1 MLQDLFKSRYLESL
15 AHYKSFCDD
24 IHEYGGERN
33 ARRVFYFIPG
43 INGTAGQVRFILPSL
58 FQKYGAHIYVRCC
71 YLPEFS
77 ATRPIWEKYT
87 LENVD
92 RKRNVIVRDLGD
104 LLSRHD
110 NVIVLVSSNGFYDFA
125 HAYDDL
131 AGAAAAGR
139 LRLLWGACAPDRF
152 EGSLWESAFYPLNG
166 FTHNGHRW
174 AACPNHNLLQ
184 LLNPETGTSF
194 RWRQGVQK
202 KTFFKIDL
210 ESRFVVFNL
219 YWDYLSVGCFNATQA
234 HLVRDVAGPL
244 DIESH
249 VLVAANDGYW
259 QGRTQAEIT
268 AVIDRYLS
276 RRTVTFKDASHL
288 WVAAPENITE
298 ILDRLEGGGA
308 DDAAAAH
315 GPGRPVSGPV
325 AGWPMGRQE
334 R

>member
-1 MLQDLFKSRYLESL
+1 MLQDLFKRRYLESL
-15 AHYKSFCDD
+15 SHYKSFYDD

-33 ARRVFYFIPG
+33 ARRVFYFVPG

-58 FQKYGAHIYVRCC
+58 FRKYGPRIYMRCC

-92 RKRNVIVRDLGD
+92 RKRDAIVRDLND
-104 LLSRHD
+104 LLSRHER
-110 NVIVLVSSNGFYDFA
+110 VVVLVSSNGFYDFA
-125 HAYDDL
+125 RACGALQD
-131 AGAAAAGR
+131 AAAAGR

-152 EGSLWESAFYPLNG
+152 EGTLWESAFYPFNG
-166 FTHNGHRW
+166 FTYGGHRW
-174 AACPNHNLLQ
+174 AAYPNHNLLKV
-184 LLNPETGTSF
+184 LNPETGTSF
-194 RWRQGVQK
+194 RWRHGVEK
-202 KTFFKIDL
+202 KTFFKTDL

-219 YWDYLSVGCFNATQA
+219 YWDYLSVGCFNAMQA
-234 HLVRDVAGPL
+234 HMVRDLDGPL

-249 VLVAANDGYW
+249 VLVAAADGYW
-259 QGRTQAEIT
+259 QGRTQDEIT

-298 ILDRLEGGGA
+298 ILDLLEG
-308 DDAAAAH
+308 DAAGDATGARR
-315 GPGRPVSGPV
+315 PGRRVSGPL
-325 AGWPMGRQE
+325 ADWSGGG
-334 R
+334 